1 MQKKASPSRAP
12 SSPFFKAP
20 CITLHPIHQIIQEIF
35 WRKTFEAVQDYVLIF
50 PPFLREDYVTN
61 SSFTKFSDFTFI
73 GLVIPRANSIF
84 GWKVGNSGFD
94 SPFSSSQNPLSNIT
108 KYFDQHFS
116 TVIILSKGF
125 ISPNNVLLWRL
136 LLPILLLLTS
146 SSPPP
151 PPHHHHHH
159 NPPPQHF
166 VILAKCGGKLLNINQ
181 TLKFATFDYFHQQHH
196 NFHQYHHQCHPPFS
210 SYHPD
215 HHQQSCAGS
224 RAVPFVLSCQAIISK
239 TNQPPFVHFCKSRS
253 KLDFCKSF
261 LQICFCY
268 FF

>member
-146 SSPPP
+146 SSSSSSSSQPSSSAFCYFGKMWRKTLEHQSNFEVCHLWLFPSTASQFPPISSP
-151 PPHHHHHH
+151 MSSS
-159 NPPPQHF
+159 
-166 VILAKCGGKLLNINQ
+166 ILILSSWSSPAKLCRE
-181 TLKFATFDYFHQQHH
+181 
-196 NFHQYHHQCHPPFS
+196 
-210 SYHPD
+210 
-215 HHQQSCAGS
+215 SC
-224 RAVPFVLSCQAIISK
+224 RPLCPVLSSHNIK
-239 TNQPPFVHFCKSRS
+239 DQPTALCP
-253 KLDFCKSF
+253 F
-261 LQICFCY
+261 LQI
-268 FF
+268 